1 MYHVLVVAAGGAIG
15 AAMRHLVNLAALRLA
30 GPTFPWGTL
39 TVNLA
44 GSFLMGVLIELLAR
58 KAGVSAEVRLFAA
71 TGILGGFTTFS
82 AFSLDVVVLWER
94 GALFAAASYALVSV
108 VGAVAALFAGLAIVR
123 ALA

>member
-15 AAMRHLVNLAALRLA
+15 AAMRHLVGLAALRSA

-71 TGILGGFTTFS
+71 TGILGCFTTFS

-94 GALFAAASYALVSV
+94 GSLFAAASYALVSV
-108 VGAVAALFAGLAIVR
+108 VGAVAALFAGLAVVR

>member
-1 MYHVLVVAAGGAIG
+1 MYHLLIVAAGGAIG
-15 AAMRHLVNLAALRLA
+15 ASMRHLVGMAALRWA
-30 GPTFPWGTL
+30 GPAFPWGTL

-58 KAGVSAEVRLFAA
+58 KAGVSPEVRLFAA
-71 TGILGGFTTFS
+71 TGVLGGFTTFS

-94 GALFAAASYALVSV
+94 GALLAAAGYTLVSV